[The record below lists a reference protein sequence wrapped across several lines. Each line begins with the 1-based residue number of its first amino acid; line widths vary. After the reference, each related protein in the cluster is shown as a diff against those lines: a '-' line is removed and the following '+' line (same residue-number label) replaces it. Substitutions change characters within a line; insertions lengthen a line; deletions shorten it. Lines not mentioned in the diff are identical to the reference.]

1 MKKAVIVSC
10 FDNYSYE
17 VRTKYIEK
25 VLRDKGYKT
34 VILAGDF
41 DHRNKETYHV
51 DRDGLKMLHV
61 PTYKRNLSV
70 GRIYSHKIFG
80 HKVYRVLRKIKPE
93 VVYAITPPNFE
104 FSAVSK
110 YKRRVKPD
118 SKVVYDV
125 VDMWPETLPVTGLL
139 RKLAGP
145 FLKVWAGIR
154 NKALPSADGILY
166 ECNLFKDTVTAN
178 MGGILLENGVKQR
191 TVYFCK
197 KDSFSAVGCGS
208 LDSPDAF
215 INTSENDD
223 NNASKNEEKNKDLG
237 KYKVIYLG
245 AINNITDIDLIGKVL
260 KELAKKK
267 DVALHFIG
275 SGEGLEE
282 LKDLTESAGAEFIN
296 HGIVYDEHEKSVIMG
311 DADAALNIMKEE
323 VYIGA
328 TMKSLDYF
336 SLGIPVINSVQGDT
350 AKLMDEY
357 GAGISIDKKNYKEK
371 INELLSKSDAEIS
384 EMRKASRKLF
394 LDNFEEEKITAE
406 LADFFDEILD

>member
-1 MKKAVIVSC
+1 MQVSL
-10 FDNYSYE
+10 
-17 VRTKYIEK
+17 THI
-25 VLRDKGYKT
+25 
-34 VILAGDF
+34 IL
-41 DHRNKETYHV
+41 
-51 DRDGLKMLHV
+51 
-61 PTYKRNLSV
+61 
-70 GRIYSHKIFG
+70 
-80 HKVYRVLRKIKPE
+80 
-93 VVYAITPPNFE
+93 
-104 FSAVSK
+104 
-110 YKRRVKPD
+110 
-118 SKVVYDV
+118 
-125 VDMWPETLPVTGLL
+125 
-139 RKLAGP
+139 
-145 FLKVWAGIR
+145 
-154 NKALPSADGILY
+154 
-166 ECNLFKDTVTAN
+166 
-178 MGGILLENGVKQR
+178 
-191 TVYFCK
+191 
-197 KDSFSAVGCGS
+197 
-208 LDSPDAF
+208 
-215 INTSENDD
+215 
-223 NNASKNEEKNKDLG
+223 
-237 KYKVIYLG
+237 IYLG
-245 AINNITDIDLIGKVL
+245 AINIITDIDLIGKVL

>member
-70 GRIYSHKIFG
+70 GRIYSHKVFG

-104 FSAVSK
+104 FAAVSK
-110 YKRRVKPD
+110 YKRRVNPD
-118 SKVVYDV
+118 SKVIYDV

-154 NKALPSADGILY
+154 NKALPSSDGILY

-197 KDSFSAVGCGS
+197 KDSFRAVNDKTDNYAESDTNRAKGS
-208 LDSPDAF
+208 
-215 INTSENDD
+215 D
-223 NNASKNEEKNKDLG
+223 NN

-357 GAGISIDKKNYKEK
+357 GAGISIDKKNYKDK

-394 LDNFEEEKITAE
+394 LDNFEEEKITSE
-406 LADFFDEILD
+406 LANFFDEVLD